1 MSKLIVRPAA
11 LVRQGNLQLYSTSLR
26 VTDLLI
32 DNFYTIERLD
42 PEDPEGTGFQR
53 VLDKGRA
60 KKLADYLIEGQKSH
74 DAFLPTSIFLATDK
88 DIQFDAAT
96 NSITIDVDAVGP
108 FSVVDGQH
116 RLEGLRLAAAKVPDM
131 GAFEVPVNIAVNLPL
146 IAQMCH
152 FLIVNATQKG
162 LDRGVEQR
170 IFARLTAAVGFEDVP
185 SLPRWIQR
193 IVESGEDRQALR
205 IVDHLNGTPDSPWFN
220 KIKLPIQDV
229 KGGTVNQKTFV
240 KAIKKYVLTVNN
252 PMSARTSDEQQR
264 MFLNYWRA
272 IAKLLDVGKP
282 TVLFKYNGVE
292 LFCRFS
298 TPMFNKLQNAGDFRP
313 ETIQKLLKETFDN
326 CEGEFAGV
334 GHPDWWLS
342 GTGPVGEYNAAAL
355 ARVNNELIRALHRS
369 GSGPAADLQL

>member
-1 MSKLIVRPAA
+1 
-11 LVRQGNLQLYSTSLR
+11 LQLYSTSLR